1 MSGNGGDNA
10 HNNAFG
16 GGGRGP
22 TGGVNGTSGKGG
34 PTGNG
39 PGGRL
44 PSGGIN
50 GSGNGANVGHGGSMT
65 VDLGNG
71 ITATFDGVHA
81 LEPGKDSG
89 VPWGGNNGNGG
100 NNNGG
105 GNASSGTQF
114 ITVDVSAPK
123 EKGIFPSLFFYSVQ
137 VCCFT
142 HFLYYPGYS
151 CVVPL

>member
-1 MSGNGGDNA
+1 MTVILTLSNNPRAVCLYSHLQILFFKRQRGIFMSGNGGDNA

-50 GSGNGANVGHGGSMT
+50 GSGNGANVGHGGS
-65 VDLGNG
+65 
-71 ITATFDGVHA
+71 
-81 LEPGKDSG
+81 
-89 VPWGGNNGNGG
+89 
-100 NNNGG
+100 
-105 GNASSGTQF
+105 
-114 ITVDVSAPK
+114 
-123 EKGIFPSLFFYSVQ
+123 
-137 VCCFT
+137 
-142 HFLYYPGYS
+142 
-151 CVVPL
+151 

>member
-71 ITATFDGVHA
+71 ITAILMVFMHLNPVKTAAYHGVA
-81 LEPGKDSG
+81 TTVMVGI
-89 VPWGGNNGNGG
+89 
-100 NNNGG
+100 
-105 GNASSGTQF
+105 
-114 ITVDVSAPK
+114 ITVVVTPPPVPGQHQLRARLLYR
-123 EKGIFPSLFFYSVQ
+123 SLSK
-137 VCCFT
+137 
-142 HFLYYPGYS
+142 H
-151 CVVPL
+151 

>member
-71 ITATFDGVHA
+71 VTATFDGVHA
-81 LEPGKDSG
+81 LENQVKTVAYHG
-89 VPWGGNNGNGG
+89 
-100 NNNGG
+100 
-105 GNASSGTQF
+105 AA
-114 ITVDVSAPK
+114 ITVTVGIITVVVTAPPVP
-123 EKGIFPSLFFYSVQ
+123 GQHQLQARLLYRSLSK
-137 VCCFT
+137 
-142 HFLYYPGYS
+142 H
-151 CVVPL
+151 